1 MEVDPNAMKFVIVQH
16 IADISRENNGWKK
29 ELNLV
34 GWHDREPV
42 YDIRAW
48 NADHSRYGK
57 GVTLTA
63 GEMAALKGV
72 LSQKQVF

>member
-1 MEVDPNAMKFVIVQH
+1 MEVDQNAMKFVIVQH

-34 GWHDREPV
+34 GWHNREPV
-42 YDIRAW
+42 YDIRTW
-48 NADHSRYGK
+48 NADHSKYGK

-63 GEMAALKGV
+63 GEMAALKSV
-72 LSQKQVF
+72 LSEKQAF